1 MIHWHCLP
9 RWFGRLFLTTD
20 WLPHQPMASLIHRLP
35 PSSTDCLPHQ
45 VANLHRATVKAALEI
60 VGALGV
66 ESPSMVSGKHLY
78 RRDSGMRSP
87 QP

>member
-1 MIHWHCLP
+1 MTSD
-9 RWFGRLFLTTD
+9 R
-20 WLPHQPMASLIHRLP
+20 
-35 PSSTDCLPHQ
+35 LPHQ

-78 RRDSGMRSP
+78 RRDSGTRSP